1 MGYESA
7 GIADKS
13 VAAWRTI
20 LSDPDVQEW
29 HATMELK
36 KTGTADERGRVL
48 YRYCKA
54 LRTDPASIVAS
65 ARDLNGGRRSVE
77 RKLQNFVVMLHGPHK
92 PSDHG
97 EDDRDG
103 AARERCK
110 RGHSPGYVEN
120 FVKAVRSW
128 CDHND
133 VVLRRIVV
141 GDTGATYTEN
151 EALLLPEQVRAA
163 LNAASPRGKVVIS
176 LIAFAGV
183 RPEVL
188 GMRRADDGLTIDDLP
203 DLRLDAQTRAVTIHR
218 VPLRV
223 VVRRPL
229 SKVKR
234 QYFSFLPAEAADFV
248 QEYLEYRLARGE
260 ELTPKSPVIR
270 ADYNRERQGRPPE
283 MRGSPF
289 LSTAAITSEIRDALR
304 AAGLT
309 QRPYALRNYFVSRL
323 ESALRDGK
331 ITAHDKE
338 FFEGRKTSIDMVY
351 AYHKQLP
358 PETIEAMRSEYAKV
372 ESYLGV
378 KPSPSPIGRW
388 NLTREELDALSVL
401 LVEHMAL
408 GAKGKGHLRL
418 PQGLGER
425 FESLLDPDVGWA
437 DEKK

>member
-141 GDTGATYTEN
+141 GDTGATFTEN
-151 EALLLPEQVRAA
+151 EALLLPELVRAA

-188 GMRRADDGLTIDDLP
+188 GMRRADDGLTIGDLP
-203 DLRLDAQTRAVTIHR
+203 DGLTDAQARAVRIQR
-218 VPLRV
+218 VPLRA
-223 VVRRPL
+223 VVRR
-229 SKVKR
+229 
-234 QYFSFLPAEAADFV
+234 
-248 QEYLEYRLARGE
+248 
-260 ELTPKSPVIR
+260 
-270 ADYNRERQGRPPE
+270 
-283 MRGSPF
+283 
-289 LSTAAITSEIRDALR
+289 
-304 AAGLT
+304 
-309 QRPYALRNYFVSRL
+309 
-323 ESALRDGK
+323 
-331 ITAHDKE
+331 
-338 FFEGRKTSIDMVY
+338 
-351 AYHKQLP
+351 
-358 PETIEAMRSEYAKV
+358 
-372 ESYLGV
+372 
-378 KPSPSPIGRW
+378 
-388 NLTREELDALSVL
+388 
-401 LVEHMAL
+401 
-408 GAKGKGHLRL
+408 
-418 PQGLGER
+418 
-425 FESLLDPDVGWA
+425 
-437 DEKK
+437 